1 MGRVFLHYI
10 SDELG
15 ADKKVKR
22 DKLVVYVCKYCK
34 SHLSEASQLVSKVS
48 LLMTHE

>member
-22 DKLVVYVCKYCK
+22 DKLVVYMCKYCK
-34 SHLSEASQLVSKVS
+34 NHLSEASQLVSKVS
-48 LLMTHE
+48 LFIAHD